1 MTLNFTDRFIQV
13 ISFYIF
19 LTILPLFA
27 FQNDMLKKMLP
38 TEMKVGDM
46 YALLSVLVGVMWH
59 AIGEGYV
66 KTGKLNLSI

>member
-1 MTLNFTDRFIQV
+1 MALNFGKRFIEV
-13 ISFYIF
+13 ISFYVF
-19 LTILPLFA
+19 LTLLPLIA
-27 FQNDMLKKMLP
+27 FQNNILNKVLP

-59 AIGEGYV
+59 VVGEGYV

>member
-1 MTLNFTDRFIQV
+1 MALKFSKRFIEV
-13 ISFYIF
+13 IFFYVF
-19 LTILPLFA
+19 LTLLPLVA
-27 FQNDMLKKMLP
+27 FQTNMLKKMLP

-59 AIGEGYV
+59 TVGEGYV

>member
-1 MTLNFTDRFIQV
+1 MALKFTKRFIQV
-13 ISFYIF
+13 ISFYVF
-19 LTILPLFA
+19 LTLLPLIA
-27 FQNDMLKKMLP
+27 FQTNMLTKMLP

-59 AIGEGYV
+59 TVGEGYV